1 MTNSKLVL
9 SLLLAG
15 AVGSVNAQSLKDAKA
30 AISSEQY
37 SKAKGILQNLVEKKA
52 KDGENYFYL
61 GKLHLI
67 NDKVDSAAY
76 VFNQGI
82 TNAPKEQLNNVG
94 LGIVDL
100 LSGNQ
105 SAAESKFATA
115 VSGLGKKDY
124 LPLLYIGEAYID
136 APKPD
141 YTKAVEYLTQAK
153 AKNEKDANILIALGN
168 AYAGLGESSP
178 AYISYRDAEYIDPS
192 LLKAKIG
199 QAVISRRAQAYDV
212 VLESLE
218 ELGTENPNYAPI
230 FRELAETYYLSSL
243 KAPEDKYREINKK
256 AVENYKKYL
265 TLTGDNSVEA
275 KTRYADFLVYS
286 GNYDELKA
294 VSQELANM
302 PGADAKVFRYLGY
315 TSYLQDKDYAKAAEY
330 LNTLFS
336 RVKPERLIPRDYLM
350 AGLANLAGGDE
361 AKGLELLKQAV
372 EKQTEEDNLEAEI
385 AETAF
390 AKYQDGEVE
399 TAVKIFRIPASKP
412 TSDYYY
418 DANFYLGSALYGKGS
433 KIVSPGEDEEL
444 TPALGLKKLAEAKPF
459 LDEAVKSLTIVAD
472 ANKEDVVKKYRVSS
486 LYYKGLSEL
495 ALDNVMYDPEKSKGL
510 FVDSFTRLLQAAKEA
525 NVTDGSLNA
534 YIVDANNYLGYFN
547 YLKGDTA
554 KAKAFFKETVKI
566 SPEDEFA
573 GQFVNQL

>member
-76 VFNQGI
+76 VFNQGL

-100 LSGNQ
+100 LGGKQ
-105 SAAESKFATA
+105 ADAESKFATA
-115 VSGLGKKDY
+115 VAGLGKKDY

-141 YTKAVEYLTQAK
+141 YNKAIEYLTQAK
-153 AKNEKDANILIALGN
+153 AKNEKDANVFIALGN

-178 AYISYRDAEYIDPS
+178 AYVNYRDAEYIDPS
-192 LLKAKIG
+192 LIKAKIG

-212 VLESLE
+212 VLESLN
-218 ELGTENPNYAPI
+218 ELATENPNYAPI

-243 KAPEDKYREINKK
+243 KAPEEKYRDINKQ

-265 TLTGDNSVEA
+265 ALTGDNSVEA

-286 GNYDELKA
+286 GNYEELKT

-315 TSYLQDKDYAKAAEY
+315 TSYLQDKDYAKAVGY
-330 LNTLFS
+330 FNTLFE

-361 AKGLELLKQAV
+361 TKGIALLNTAV
-372 EKQTEEDNLEAEI
+372 EKQTEDDNLEAEI

-399 TAVKIFRIPASKP
+399 TAIKIFRIPASKP
-412 TSDYYY
+412 NSDYYY
-418 DANFYLGSALYGKGS
+418 DANYYLGSALYGKGS
-433 KIVSPGEDEEL
+433 KLASPGEDEEP
-444 TPALGLKKLAEAKPF
+444 TPELGVVKLAAAKPF
-459 LDEAVKSLTIVAD
+459 LDEAVKALGIVAA
-472 ANKEDVVKKYRVSS
+472 ANKEDVVKKYLVTS

-495 ALDNVMYDPEKSKGL
+495 ALDNLMYDPEKSTGL
-510 FVDSFTRLLQAAKEA
+510 FVDSFTKLIQAVKQA

-534 YIVDANNYLGYFN
+534 YVVDANNYIGYFH
-547 YLKGDTA
+547 YLKGDKA
-554 KAKAFFKETVKI
+554 KAKSFFAETIKV

-573 GQFVNQL
+573 AQFMGIL